1 MYPAQG
7 HAKKASNALYA
18 RIPFLLVVG
27 LLLLRFPFYG
37 GMKYFFGEAPEWVAV
52 SFQIGTYFLTA
63 CLIWWERDHLADFL
77 IDKWALAIFVLGIP
91 LETIA
96 WRIQMGEDA
105 ALSFPNPPTLV
116 LWAIAISL
124 LVALRLGHCTLPPAP
139 PRVPRWMIIGVLT
152 GIGISMVY
160 AILLAPTIT
169 KEDFDPSLIALYGQ
183 PWLSVLAAL
192 APQCLLSFIQLFGFA
207 AISEEPLF
215 RGFLWGYLR
224 RMGWTEVK
232 TWFFVASLFWLGHLY
247 YVGRAPLVFWIEIPL
262 AALIFGLLAWKSRS
276 IATSMMAH
284 STVNGITNAI
294 AYWVAFSR
302 L

>member
-7 HAKKASNALYA
+7 HGEKNSKARCS
-18 RIPFLLVVG
+18 RISFLVVVG
-27 LLLLRFPFYG
+27 LLMLRFPFYG

-77 IDKWALAIFVLGIP
+77 IDKWALTLFVLGVP

-96 WRIQMGEDA
+96 WRFQMGEDA
-105 ALSFPNPPTLV
+105 ALSFPNPPALV
-116 LWAIAISL
+116 LWAIAVCL
-124 LVALRLGHCTLPPAP
+124 LVALRSGHCKLSPAP
-139 PRVPRWMIIGVLT
+139 PHVLRWMIIGVLT
-152 GIGISMVY
+152 GIGLSMVY

-169 KEDFDPSLIALYGQ
+169 TDNFDPALTALYGQ
-183 PWLSVLAAL
+183 PWLSVLVAL
-192 APQCLLSFIQLFGFA
+192 APQCLLDFIRQLGFA

-224 RMGWTEVK
+224 RMGWTEIK
-232 TWFFVASLFWLGHLY
+232 TWFFVASLFWLGHLF

-276 IATSMMAH
+276 IAASMMAH
-284 STVNGITNAI
+284 SALGGLANEV